1 MTSLRLL
8 LCALPVLVL
17 APRPW
22 STAQEAATPCAKL
35 SEREAEVLIYFLPV
49 AEQLRSQQMDI
60 GWERTPK
67 AEEGSRYVF
76 WVYNSRRSGTGSVT
90 IGYFNVDK
98 CTGVVTEE
106 SNTVTS
112 TTLHA
117 VQNIL
122 TRRS

>member
-1 MTSLRLL
+1 
-8 LCALPVLVL
+8 LVL
-17 APRPW
+17 APHAR

-35 SEREAEVLIYFLPV
+35 SVREAELLIYFLPV
-49 AEQLRSQQMDI
+49 AEQLRSQQMEI

-67 AEEGSRYVF
+67 AEESSRYVF

-90 IGYFNVDK
+90 IGYFNVDR
-98 CTGVVTEE
+98 CTGVVTEQR
-106 SNTVTS
+106 NTVTS
-112 TTLHA
+112 ATLRA